1 MTQKLSSN
9 DKYFWRPTLIVAQ
22 NTPQNS
28 LIGSGPGFNLGSSY
42 SMRQVKNG
50 LRTLII
56 YFKTTIFDAMKVC
69 QLSIFQNDTTGQKY
83 HMKTHNY
90 IRMSRIANVDNIK
103 SNPMHAHLPEM

>member
-1 MTQKLSSN
+1 MTQKLSN
-9 DKYFWRPTLIVAQ
+9 DKYFWRPTFIAAQ
-22 NTPQNS
+22 STPQKS

-83 HMKTHNY
+83 HLKTYN
-90 IRMSRIANVDNIK
+90 
-103 SNPMHAHLPEM
+103 